1 MNNIKCMFSVA
12 RSEYVK
18 WITNPRIII
27 IGVLIIF
34 MRTLAVEPLIERA
47 EKMDLLLD
55 ILEPFAAVGNSGML
69 VMLMPCV
76 FMVLVSDYPKM
87 TGNTLFFV

>member
-1 MNNIKCMFSVA
+1 
-12 RSEYVK
+12 
-18 WITNPRIII
+18 
-27 IGVLIIF
+27 

-47 EKMDLLLD
+47 EKMDLSLD

-87 TGNTLFFV
+87 TGNTLFFVQRTGRWFGLPDRYFF